1 MKKQA
6 GPIGSKMF
14 YLVLAAKPWMGWV
27 PKAPCKGGFWTQ
39 SPAKRV
45 FSGGWVK
52 GWAAILDL
60 VDGLLVRAV
69 AFGVGWVLGDVLRWL
84 VGGVA

>member
-6 GPIGSKMF
+6 GPNGSKLF

-45 FSGGWVK
+45 FGGGWVK
-52 GWAAILDL
+52 GWATILDL
-60 VDGLLVRAV
+60 VRASV
-69 AFGVGWVLGDVLRWL
+69 AKSVA
-84 VGGVA
+84 GGAA

>member
-6 GPIGSKMF
+6 GPNGSKLF

-45 FSGGWVK
+45 FGGGGARGVQ
-52 GWAAILDL
+52 AFLDL
-60 VDGLLVRAV
+60 VGAS
-69 AFGVGWVLGDVLRWL
+69 
-84 VGGVA
+84 GGVA